1 MSKRAAKLLNEELG
15 RGDSAHPEIGLS
27 PLGRCLFTKFPLMLN
42 AQFKAT
48 TNAFQPLSVFSKL
61 AHDLVKTVYTSLF
74 FVLSSLLPLLWLSM
88 FVVNC
93 EL

>member
-27 PLGRCLFTKFPLMLN
+27 PLGRCLFTYLMLN

-48 TNAFQPLSVFSKL
+48 TNAFQPLSVSSKL

-88 FVVNC
+88 FLVNC